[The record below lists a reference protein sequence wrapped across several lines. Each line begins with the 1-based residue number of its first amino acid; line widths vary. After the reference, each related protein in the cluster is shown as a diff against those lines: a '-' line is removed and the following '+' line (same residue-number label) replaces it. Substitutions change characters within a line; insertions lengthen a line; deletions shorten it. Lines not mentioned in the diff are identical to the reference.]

1 MWAATRGARQPTPA
15 GPRPTATPGFGRR
28 LPRVNLPRKVGRTAP
43 RYQDI
48 PSTTIPQIAL
58 PGGGRVR
65 VIAGQVGAHPT
76 PTHPTAPRLSARFAG
91 AYPEAMDLEE
101 LKALARAAEPLLAA
115 AVGPESRERAATYHD
130 LLSRFRERVV
140 RARNGLV
147 TGQAIGPE
155 LEQELRLLAVELPA
169 VRRLAEAAAR
179 RELLVA
185 GG

>member
-1 MWAATRGARQPTPA
+1 
-15 GPRPTATPGFGRR
+15 
-28 LPRVNLPRKVGRTAP
+28 
-43 RYQDI
+43 
-48 PSTTIPQIAL
+48 
-58 PGGGRVR
+58 
-65 VIAGQVGAHPT
+65 
-76 PTHPTAPRLSARFAG
+76 
-91 AYPEAMDLEE
+91 MDLEE

-147 TGQAIGPE
+147 AGQAIGPE

-169 VRRLAEAAAR
+169 MRRLAEAAAR

>member
-1 MWAATRGARQPTPA
+1 MHEEMPHA
-15 GPRPTATPGFGRR
+15 GPRRLDGFQI
-28 LPRVNLPRKVGRTAP
+28 RVNLPRRLKMTAP
-43 RYQDI
+43 RHQDI
-48 PSTTIPQIAL
+48 PSAKIPQIAL

-65 VIAGQVGAHPT
+65 VIAGQVVARPT
-76 PTHPTAPRLSARFAG
+76 ATHPTAPRLPVRFAG
-91 AYPEAMDLEE
+91 AYPAAMDLEE

-130 LLSRFRERVV
+130 LLSRFRERVT

-147 TGQAIGPE
+147 AGQAIGPE

-169 VRRLAEAAAR
+169 MRRHAEAAAR